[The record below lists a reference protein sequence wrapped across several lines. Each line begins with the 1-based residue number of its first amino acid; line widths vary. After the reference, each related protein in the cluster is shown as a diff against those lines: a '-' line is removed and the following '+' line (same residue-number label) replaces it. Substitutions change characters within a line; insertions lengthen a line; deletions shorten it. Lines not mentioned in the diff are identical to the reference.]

1 MPKYNMSD
9 AAEEFILQRINVHG
23 ENPSEVLTESLSQ
36 VDLLSEKLK
45 NTLTPEQNKLYSE
58 YENAYSLALGENT
71 QFYYKAGFADAIEF
85 LMGWRDNKWS

>member
-9 AAEEFILQRINVHG
+9 AIEEFILQRVNAHG
-23 ENPSEVLTESLSQ
+23 ENPSEVLTESLSR

-45 NTLTPEQNKLYSE
+45 NTLTQEQNKLYTKC
-58 YENAYSLALGENT
+58 ENAYSIAIGENT
-71 QFYYKAGFADAIEF
+71 EFYYKAGFADAIEF